1 MDNFDLKKYLA
12 EGKLLKEYAPDISL
26 YDENNRINAA
36 ITRFV
41 RKAIDDGKTRDQ
53 ILDIIITRAKDGI
66 EKWQRSKKDTGKGR
80 VNEGI
85 FGTSYE
91 KELKRIY
98 KAIDRFVQKR
108 MDYGGVGV
116 LDTIQ
121 NILRNIAKDEIR
133 RYDRTKR
140 GLYVVKK

>member
-1 MDNFDLKKYLA
+1 MGNFNLKKYLA
-12 EGKLLKEYAPDISL
+12 EGRLLNEYAPNISL
-26 YDENNRINAA
+26 YDEDNRISAA

-41 RKAIDDGKTRDQ
+41 KKAMDDEKTGDQ
-53 ILDIIITRAKDGI
+53 IMDIIITRAKDGI

-91 KELKRIY
+91 EKLN

-133 RYDRTKR
+133 RYDRIKR
-140 GLYVVKK
+140 GLYVAKK